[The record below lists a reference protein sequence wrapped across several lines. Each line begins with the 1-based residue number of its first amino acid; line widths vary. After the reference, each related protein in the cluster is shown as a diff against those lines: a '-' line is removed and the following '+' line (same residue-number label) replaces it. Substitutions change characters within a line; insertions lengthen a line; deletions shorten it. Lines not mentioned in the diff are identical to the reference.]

1 MSGPLRTKVIT
12 AWDHT
17 QADLSLFCKP
27 FEMDKERMAEDML
40 FLQKKYAYLV
50 PVETVEAGD
59 IVTMRCRSSKPK
71 FQKDSVT
78 INVGKNLY
86 SRELEEKLVGM
97 AVGEEKELTVGE
109 TAVMVYILKAERNT
123 LPELTDEFLSKNLK
137 KIRSMTELVAWYTNA
152 YFEDHLKQCA
162 AEAANFLQEQALI
175 HSKIAVDEEERR
187 VARVGAEKTLHD
199 MWEMNGLPL
208 DQMTDDQAQELL
220 GYPNAQAYIDW
231 FADLCEKDVPY
242 AALGYALLANDGKAP
257 TEESYREARRKMIEE
272 EGTPE
277 DQLTDYTYHAYGRQ
291 VCAEHYRN
299 VLETHAYE
307 IIKEKLS

>member
-17 QADLSLFCKP
+17 QADLSEFCEV
-27 FEMDKERMAEDML
+27 FVVDRDRMSEDML

-50 PVETVEAGD
+50 PVEMVEVGD
-59 IVTMRCRSSKPK
+59 IVTLRCRSSKPK

-86 SRELEEKLVGM
+86 SRELEEKIVGM
-97 AVGEEKELTVGE
+97 TVGTEKEVTVGE
-109 TAVMVYILKAERNT
+109 TPVTVCILKAERNT

-137 KIRSMTELVAWYTNA
+137 EIRNMEELVAWYANA
-152 YFEDHLKQCA
+152 YFEDHLKQYA

-175 HSKIAVDEEERR
+175 HSNIVVNEEERQM
-187 VARVGAEKTLHD
+187 ARTGAEKTLHD

-208 DQMTDDQAQELL
+208 DQMTDDQAQEML

-242 AALGYALLANDGKAP
+242 AALGYALLAADGKAP
-257 TEESYREARRKMIEE
+257 TEESYREALRRMIED
-272 EGTPE
+272 EGTPAE
-277 DQLTDYTYHAYGRQ
+277 QLTDYTYYAYSRQ